1 MRVDFVLK
9 ECIVN
14 DLRKGFT
21 SAYLCCNVRVLDAN
35 NMCSVGVDK
44 QILCL
49 DTQSLLRYPEEQFYL
64 WKKCVQHGSQ

>member
-1 MRVDFVLK
+1 MKVDFVLK
-9 ECIVN
+9 ECTVN
-14 DLRKGFT
+14 DLKKGFT

-49 DTQSLLRYPEEQFYL
+49 DTQSLLCYPEEQFYL